1 MDNQLAAG
9 AALVVHVS
17 GQTQLPHAVNI
28 TVCAGRFD
36 DVPCTAMKE
45 RELDEGG
52 KMEQGG

>member
-17 GQTQLPHAVNI
+17 GQAQLPHAVNI
-28 TVCAGRFD
+28 TVCADGFD
-36 DVPCTAMKE
+36 DAPCIAVKE
-45 RELDEGG
+45 SELDKGG